1 MNAQVVDMIVV
12 ADGDNVATALH
23 ELASGIDVHVAG
35 PSGQLP
41 PLGLGQEIRLGHK
54 VALQPIPRGDLVIK
68 HGRAIGRATADIA
81 IGEHVHVH
89 NVISLSRETDVVPT
103 DEAISSLSR
112 EKARDLSLP
121 THAGRTGQV
130 PRPARND
137 SVGAR
142 NGEETFLGFARA
154 DGQIGIRNRLLVL
167 FTVVCAEEVS
177 RRIAYQLEDAV
188 VAGWRDCLTNPGAQQ
203 KMLRLA
209 ANPNVG
215 AVLVM
220 SLGCECSDAPDIAEQ
235 IRATGK
241 PVELVSIQAA
251 GGTRAAIAAGVEK
264 ARALQ
269 ALPVERKPLVL
280 HDLIVGV
287 ECGGS
292 DTTSG
297 IAANPALGYAADKV
311 ITAGG
316 TVIFEETNELLGCES
331 ALVEQAAT
339 AEVGGDILVA
349 IRLAREWGART
360 GQRAISA
367 GNIEGGLT
375 TIEEKSLGAVCKA
388 GTTPI
393 VGVLHGGE
401 WEQPRRPGLHLLA
414 PYYVR
419 QEGWT
424 GGGSI
429 SDPNGVTELAACG
442 AHLVV
447 FTTGRGTVT
456 GSGIVPVIK
465 VCGNPQTYARM
476 SENMDVNAGA
486 IITGERTL
494 ADVGEEIFAR
504 IRETAQGMQTKN
516 EELGHFEF
524 HI

>member
-1 MNAQVVDMIVV
+1 M
-12 ADGDNVATALH
+12 ALITTNKTK
-23 ELASGIDVHVAG
+23 A
-35 PSGQLP
+35 PSAETM
-41 PLGLGQEIRLGHK
+41 LGY
-54 VALQPIPRGDLVIK
+54 
-68 HGRAIGRATADIA
+68 
-81 IGEHVHVH
+81 
-89 NVISLSRETDVVPT
+89 
-103 DEAISSLSR
+103 
-112 EKARDLSLP
+112 
-121 THAGRTGQV
+121 
-130 PRPARND
+130 
-137 SVGAR
+137 
-142 NGEETFLGFARA
+142 ARA

-177 RRIAYQLEDAV
+177 RRIAYQLDDAV

-220 SLGCECSDAPDIAEQ
+220 SLGCECSDAPFIAEQ
-235 IRATGK
+235 IRTTGK

-251 GGTRAAIAAGVEK
+251 GGTRAAIETGVEK
-264 ARALQ
+264 ASAMQ
-269 ALPVERKPLVL
+269 TLPVERTPILL
-280 HDLIVGV
+280 ADLIVGV

-297 IAANPALGYAADKV
+297 IAANPAVGVAADRV
-311 ITAGG
+311 IASGG

-339 AEVGGDILVA
+339 PEVADEILAA
-349 IRLAREWGART
+349 IRIARDWGART

-388 GTTPI
+388 GTAPV

-401 WEQPRRPGLHLLA
+401 WERPSKPGLHLLA

-442 AHLVV
+442 AHIVV

-465 VCGNPQTYARM
+465 VCGNPETYARM

-494 ADVGEEIFAR
+494 AEVGDEIFAR
-504 IRETAQGMQTKN
+504 IASTAAGALTKN

>member
-1 MNAQVVDMIVV
+1 MALT
-12 ADGDNVATALH
+12 TANQTKAP
-23 ELASGIDVHVAG
+23 ETETM
-35 PSGQLP
+35 
-41 PLGLGQEIRLGHK
+41 LGY
-54 VALQPIPRGDLVIK
+54 
-68 HGRAIGRATADIA
+68 
-81 IGEHVHVH
+81 
-89 NVISLSRETDVVPT
+89 
-103 DEAISSLSR
+103 
-112 EKARDLSLP
+112 
-121 THAGRTGQV
+121 
-130 PRPARND
+130 
-137 SVGAR
+137 
-142 NGEETFLGFARA
+142 ARA

-177 RRIAYQLEDAV
+177 RRIAYQLDDAV

-220 SLGCECSDAPDIAEQ
+220 SLGCECSDAPFIAEQ
-235 IRATGK
+235 IRTTGK

-251 GGTRAAIAAGVEK
+251 GGTRAAIETGVEK
-264 ARALQ
+264 ASAMQ
-269 ALPVERKPLVL
+269 ALPVERTPILL
-280 HDLIVGV
+280 ADLIVGV

-297 IAANPALGYAADKV
+297 IAANPAVGVAADRV
-311 ITAGG
+311 IASGG

-339 AEVGGDILVA
+339 PEIADEILAA
-349 IRLAREWGART
+349 IQIARDWGART

-388 GTTPI
+388 GTAP
-393 VGVLHGGE
+393 VAGVVHGGE
-401 WEQPRRPGLHLLA
+401 WERPSKPGLHLLA

-442 AHLVV
+442 AHIVV

-465 VCGNPQTYARM
+465 VCGNPETYAQM

-494 ADVGEEIFAR
+494 AEVGDEIFAR
-504 IRETAQGMQTKN
+504 ITATAAGAPTKN

>member
-1 MNAQVVDMIVV
+1 M
-12 ADGDNVATALH
+12 ALTTTNQQGTL
-23 ELASGIDVHVAG
+23 ESQTI
-35 PSGQLP
+35 
-41 PLGLGQEIRLGHK
+41 LGY
-54 VALQPIPRGDLVIK
+54 
-68 HGRAIGRATADIA
+68 
-81 IGEHVHVH
+81 
-89 NVISLSRETDVVPT
+89 
-103 DEAISSLSR
+103 
-112 EKARDLSLP
+112 ARPD
-121 THAGRTGQV
+121 GQV
-130 PRPARND
+130 G
-137 SVGAR
+137 V
-142 NGEETFLGFARA
+142 
-154 DGQIGIRNRLLVL
+154 RNRLLVL

-177 RRIAYQLEDAV
+177 RRIAYQLDDAV
-188 VAGWRDCLTNPGAQQ
+188 VAGWRDCLTNAGAQQ

-220 SLGCECSDAPDIAEQ
+220 SLGCECSDAPFIAEQ

-251 GGTRAAIAAGVEK
+251 GGTRAAIEAGVEK
-264 ARALQ
+264 ARAMQ
-269 ALPVERKPLVL
+269 ALPVERAPISLK
-280 HDLIVGV
+280 DLIVGV

-297 IAANPALGYAADKV
+297 IAANPALGFAADK
-311 ITAGG
+311 IIAAGG

-331 ALVEQAAT
+331 ALVAQSASPEIAD
-339 AEVGGDILVA
+339 EILAA
-349 IRLAREWGART
+349 IRVARDWGART

-367 GNIEGGLT
+367 GNIDGGLT

-388 GTTPI
+388 GTTPV

-401 WEQPRRPGLHLLA
+401 WERPSQPGLHLLA

-456 GSGIVPVIK
+456 GSGIVPVVK
-465 VCGNPQTYARM
+465 VCGNPETYARM
-476 SENMDVNAGA
+476 SENMDINAGA

-494 ADVGEEIFAR
+494 SEVGEEIFAQ
-504 IRETAQGMQTKN
+504 IVATAAGSLTKN